1 MQLTDLHLALLGVAV
16 VLLASLFGYGKWK
29 ERQAMRKLDAE
40 VRGGIGDPLLDRP
53 AAPRAA
59 APAVDNPEAEV
70 ASSVEV
76 TDVPMSVLRG
86 SRLEPRLEPRFEPGI
101 TPNLAP
107 RLASDVDLPDISGTE
122 VNEQSGPPAE
132 GGRRAA
138 SLPPA
143 PTRHGAVQAAAA
155 AWVED
160 PKIDWVIEL
169 RCAHAVDGVALIDAA
184 LPLAR
189 LGSPLPM
196 FLVAWDARSQ
206 QWVEPDRFG
215 FYMELLVATQLA
227 SRAGRLD
234 QIAASRFI
242 AVVQQMAVAL
252 DADFDVPDVRQMV
265 SMAEQ
270 LDQTVAR
277 FDVTIGLT
285 LVHDGQD
292 VAWDRSRIGAAAE
305 RAGLTP
311 FEPARWELT
320 DAAGATVITLTAHDP
335 AGGRLTLDLDVPL
348 APVAANPLKTLFMV
362 GQELAHDLGARLVDD
377 NGRLVTA
384 SSIDEVAPQ
393 LDALHAEMQEAGIKP
408 GGARAQRLYG

>member
-40 VRGGIGDPLLDRP
+40 VRGRIGDPLLDP
-53 AAPRAA
+53 QAFPTAA
-59 APAVDNPEAEV
+59 APAVVNPEAEV

-86 SRLEPRLEPRFEPGI
+86 SRLEPRFEPGI
-101 TPNLAP
+101 RPRLDP
-107 RLASDVDLPDISGTE
+107 RLASDVDLPDIPGTE
-122 VNEQSGPPAE
+122 VNEQSGPPEE
-132 GGRRAA
+132 GGRRVA

-143 PTRHGAVQAAAA
+143 PARHGAVPAAGA

-242 AVVQQMAVAL
+242 AVVQQMAVVL

-292 VAWDRSRIGAAAE
+292 AAWDHSRISAAAE
-305 RAGLTP
+305 RAGLTQ
-311 FEPARWELT
+311 FETSRWELT
-320 DAAGATVITLTAHDP
+320 DAADATVVTLTAHDP

-348 APVAANPLKTLFMV
+348 APVAANPLKTLFVV
-362 GQELAHDLGARLVDD
+362 GEGLARDLGARLVDD

-384 SSIDEVAPQ
+384 SSIDDVAPQ
-393 LDALHAEMQEAGIKP
+393 LDALHAEMQAAAIKP